1 MFGVTVNFIYNFQVY
16 THNINRGK
24 FGEEKDALILHN
36 VLRSKIF
43 ENEDDAV
50 KWIIEVIPFKD
61 AIPYELTEN
70 QNISLKQCIK
80 KLRSFWNEEFNKD
93 RYNYHNSQ
101 IIVFGLENEDDVILE
116 EDEDEEDKED
126 EDDEEDDEEDEE

>member
-50 KWIIEVIPFKD
+50 KWILEVIPFDD
-61 AIPYELTEN
+61 AIPYELTEMN
-70 QNISLKQCIK
+70 QKISLKECID
-80 KLRSFWNEEFNKD
+80 KLHSYWNEEFNKD
-93 RYNYHNSQ
+93 LFNYYNSQ
-101 IIVFGLENEDDVILE
+101 IIVFGLEDD
-116 EDEDEEDKED
+116 DDDD
-126 EDDEEDDEEDEE
+126 DDDE